1 MRLVLRMEGALP
13 THEEVVCIW
22 YVASHSKQLHQVVE
36 LAMNITAYLDL
47 GISHRSEHHKPRTE
61 VAHTVT
67 GAITVVT
74 FPSSMRS
81 SRALWQISRTWASGI
96 GRHERNC
103 AIALSIGVS
112 WADPKQ
118 ALSAGEAAVSLTCRG
133 RS

>member
-1 MRLVLRMEGALP
+1 MRLGVRTEGGARP
-13 THEEVVCIW
+13 THEEVVCVW
-22 YVASHSKQLHQVVE
+22 DVASHSKQLHQVVE

-47 GISHRSEHHKPRTE
+47 GISHRSEHHKPRVE

-103 AIALSIGVS
+103 AIALRSV
-112 WADPKQ
+112 
-118 ALSAGEAAVSLTCRG
+118 LAGGSKA
-133 RS
+133 